1 MGTGMRSKSEIP
13 AKMSGRSCNRK
24 VQEAS
29 GRTGGTASSMSGFHG
44 APSGWAARRGTT
56 SPGGQ
61 YRVFRGGSWGDP
73 PEVVRVSFRWG
84 YDPGFSGNHLGFRCA
99 GERM

>member
-1 MGTGMRSKSEIP
+1 M
-13 AKMSGRSCNRK
+13 GRSPGDD
-24 VQEAS
+24 E
-29 GRTGGTASSMSGFHG
+29 
-44 APSGWAARRGTT
+44 
-56 SPGGQ
+56 PGGQ